1 MTNVKIIEN
10 VKDLDGVAIN
20 LACTE
25 IQYDKICG
33 LIALFGKEN
42 LTICGFDGFTHNGEL
57 CGNLCFDIETNNGVY
72 LTVYD
77 FQTYSCS
84 DNENSQK
91 TQFAFSVDTN
101 GLVSYF
107 VRVDYTEVA
116 ELVNDVAEEIKEK
129 N

>member
-10 VKDLDGVAIN
+10 VKDLDGVVIN
-20 LACTE
+20 LACSE

-57 CGNLCFDIETNNGVY
+57 CGNLCFDIETNCGTY
-72 LTVYD
+72 LTVCD
-77 FQTYSCS
+77 SQTYSCS

-91 TQFAFSVDTN
+91 TQFSFSIDTN

-107 VRVDYTEVA
+107 VRVDYTEVV